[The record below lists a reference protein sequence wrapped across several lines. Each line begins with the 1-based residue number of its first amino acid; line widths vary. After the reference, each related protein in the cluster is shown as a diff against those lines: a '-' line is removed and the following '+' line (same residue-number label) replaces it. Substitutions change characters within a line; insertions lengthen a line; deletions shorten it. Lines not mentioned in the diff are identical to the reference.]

1 MTAAM
6 PRRASSGTSR
16 RPAEYRPPTT
26 MLVDPRFEA
35 LATQFFHLFRSSRDG
50 GGALAVYLYGKPVLD
65 IWAGWASPTL
75 KWQSDTVTLSF
86 STGKG
91 VASTVL
97 HRLAQRGL
105 IEYDH
110 PVAEYWPEFGE
121 AGKESIT
128 VRELLSH
135 RAGLHR
141 IRGLVPGRLALLDHE
156 RVAAALAAASP
167 DPRRT
172 RMPGYHAVTYGTLI
186 AELTERISGMS
197 FTDLVRTEIAEPLG
211 LPAFWFQVPES
222 EKHRIAKVFPN
233 INPFGI
239 PWGLTSAAMAL
250 VPRIKNIADAG
261 MPEGFDVL
269 VRNPHIHDYV
279 MPGWNGVFSA
289 RALARMY
296 AAFANGGEVDGIR
309 FLEPDTIAQVS
320 EVQTGARDYVLGLR
334 MNWRLGYHAAL
345 VAARAQHAGAFGHYG
360 IGGSGAFAD
369 PDTGLSVAFVTN
381 RLGNAL
387 TPFADLRLPM
397 LGAKAESLAHA
408 L

>member
-1 MTAAM
+1 M
-6 PRRASSGTSR
+6 S
-16 RPAEYRPPTT
+16 EYRPPAT
-26 MLVDPRFEA
+26 MLVDPRFET
-35 LATQFFHLFRSSRDG
+35 LATQFFHLFRSTRDG

-65 IWAGWASPTL
+65 VWAGWASPTR
-75 KWQSDTVTLSF
+75 KWASDTMTLSF

-105 IEYDH
+105 LDYDT
-110 PVAEYWPEFGE
+110 PVATYWPEFE
-121 AGKESIT
+121 AAGKGSIT

-156 RVAAALAAASP
+156 RVAAALAAAPP

-172 RMPGYHAVTYGTLI
+172 RMPGYHAVTYGTLV
-186 AELTERISGMS
+186 AELAEKVSGKS
-197 FTDLVRTEIAEPLG
+197 FTELVRTEIAEPLR

-222 EKHRIAKVFPN
+222 EKQRIAKVFPH

-239 PWGLTSAAMAL
+239 PWGLTSAAMGL

-261 MPEGFDVL
+261 MPEGFDML
-269 VRNPHIHDYV
+269 VRDPSIHDYV

-296 AAFANGGEVDGIR
+296 AAFANGGVVDGIR
-309 FLEPDTIAQVS
+309 FLEPDTVAQVG

-345 VAARAQHAGAFGHYG
+345 VATRTQYSGAFGHYG
-360 IGGSGAFAD
+360 VGGSGAFAD
-369 PDTGLSVAFVTN
+369 PDSGLSVAFVTN
-381 RLGNAL
+381 RLGNAF
-387 TPFADLRLPM
+387 TPFADLRLPN
-397 LGAKAESLAHA
+397 LGAKAESLAHH

>member
-1 MTAAM
+1 MTAAA
-6 PRRASSGTSR
+6 PRRAPSGVSR
-16 RPAEYRPPTT
+16 RPAAYRPPTT

-35 LATQFFHLFRSSRDG
+35 LATQFFHLFRRPRDG
-50 GGALAVYLYGKPVLD
+50 GGGLAVYLYGTPVLD
-65 IWAGWASPTL
+65 VWAGWASPTR
-75 KWQSDTVTLSF
+75 KWDSGTVAMSF

-105 IEYDH
+105 IDYDA
-110 PVAEYWPEFGE
+110 PVAAYWPEFGE
-121 AGKESIT
+121 AGKETIT

-141 IRGLVPGRLALLDHE
+141 IRGLVHGPHALLDHDG
-156 RVAAALAAASP
+156 VAAALAAAVP

-172 RMPGYHAVTYGTLI
+172 RMSGYHAVTYGTLV
-186 AELTERISGMS
+186 AELTERVSGMS

-211 LPAFWFQVPES
+211 IPAFWFQVPDS
-222 EKHRIAKVFPN
+222 EKYRIAKVFPH
-233 INPFGI
+233 INPFGM
-239 PWGLTSAAMAL
+239 PWGLTSTALSL
-250 VPRIKNIADAG
+250 VPHVKNIADAG
-261 MPEGFDVL
+261 MPEGFDTL
-269 VRNPHIHDYV
+269 VRDPSIHDYV

-296 AAFANGGEVDGIR
+296 AAFANGGVVDGIR
-309 FLEPDTIAQVS
+309 FLDPATVAQAS
-320 EVQTGARDYVLGLR
+320 EVQTHSRDYVLGIH

-345 VAARAQHAGAFGHYG
+345 VAARTQNSGAFGHYG
-360 IGGSGAFAD
+360 VGGSGAFAD

-387 TPFADLRLPM
+387 TPFADLRLAT
-397 LGAKAESLAHA
+397 LGAKAESIARHA
-408 L
+408 